1 MPTKQQ
7 AKKTYKSANGKQID
21 LDLLIARNEL
31 TPAVSNVRVNARGD
45 ELGQGGKIVRKRE
58 DIMKDYYNQ
67 SNRMAEETVV
77 TPTADVPMEDE
88 WEENTAGD
96 FVEKPKTKRTP
107 ASKTDEVKKDD

>member
-7 AKKTYKSANGKQID
+7 AKKTYKTANGKQID

-58 DIMKDYYNQ
+58 DMLKDYYNQ
-67 SNRMAEETVV
+67 SKRMADETVV
-77 TPTADVPMEDE
+77 KPQPEPTVEDE
-88 WEENTAGD
+88 WEEDDTGN
-96 FVEKPKTKRTP
+96 FVEKPTTTRR
-107 ASKTDEVKKDD
+107 SSVKKDV

>member
-1 MPTKQQ
+1 MPTKQP

-58 DIMKDYYNQ
+58 DMLKDYYNQ
-67 SNRMAEETVV
+67 SKRMADETVV
-77 TPTADVPMEDE
+77 KPPEPTVEDE
-88 WEENTAGD
+88 WEEDNTGN
-96 FVEKPKTKRTP
+96 FVEKPKTTGR
-107 ASKTDEVKKDD
+107 SSVKKDV

>member
-7 AKKTYKSANGKQID
+7 AKKTYKTANGKQID

-58 DIMKDYYNQ
+58 DMMKDYYNQ
-67 SNRMAEETVV
+67 SKRMADETVV
-77 TPTADVPMEDE
+77 KPQAPDPIEDE
-88 WEENTAGD
+88 WEENATGD
-96 FVEKPKTKRTP
+96 FVEKPKATRR
-107 ASKTDEVKKDD
+107 SSGKTDV

>member
-7 AKKTYKSANGKQID
+7 AKKTYKTANGKQID

-58 DIMKDYYNQ
+58 DLMKDYYNQ
-67 SNRMAEETVV
+67 SKRMADETVIKPQ
-77 TPTADVPMEDE
+77 TPDPIEDE
-88 WEENTAGD
+88 WEENATGD
-96 FVEKPKTKRTP
+96 FVEKPKATRQ
-107 ASKTDEVKKDD
+107 SSGKTDV

>member
-7 AKKTYKSANGKQID
+7 AKKTYKTANGKQID

-58 DIMKDYYNQ
+58 DMLKDYYNQ
-67 SNRMAEETVV
+67 SKRMTEETVV
-77 TPTADVPMEDE
+77 KPQTESTVEDE
-88 WEENTAGD
+88 WEEDDTGD
-96 FVEKPKTKRTP
+96 FIEKPKTTRRP
-107 ASKTDEVKKDD
+107 SVKKDV

>member
-58 DIMKDYYNQ
+58 DMMKDYYNQ
-67 SNRMAEETVV
+67 SKRMAEETVV
-77 TPTADVPMEDE
+77 KPQVTEQVEDE

-96 FVEKPKTKRTP
+96 FVEKPKSTRR
-107 ASKTDEVKKDD
+107 ASSKKEE